1 MKRNFIIYAPGF
13 TNRSSGVRALYRLCH
28 HLNMFG
34 QSAQMFVPKVF
45 SAPVPAIPLAGFPK
59 VMPAPAHER
68 TRVHLPDGWLTPFC
82 DAPIQQD
89 DIVIY
94 PEVAY
99 GNPLSAQKVVR
110 WVLHEPGRLGG
121 TSSYAKSEVVFV
133 YDWQKMPVAR
143 KATPRAIEDQHVLWT
158 GLIDPAYIHNND
170 TVRRDLILSF
180 GHKGA
185 ALQARFPLDPAL
197 GAVRLED
204 VTPSYQA
211 LGEVLRR
218 AQCLYSYDHY
228 SNLLREAVLCG
239 CEVRTIDA
247 AGNWHDPRTCTCPEN
262 IDWSKGRPESYAKEF
277 ESNDFVAG
285 FISELAR
292 TGLL

>member
-1 MKRNFIIYAPGF
+1 
-13 TNRSSGVRALYRLCH
+13 
-28 HLNMFG
+28 
-34 QSAQMFVPKVF
+34 MFVPKVF
-45 SAPVPAIPLAGFPK
+45 DKAAPNILRNVFAKAKPAPVDK
-59 VMPAPAHER
+59 R
-68 TRVHLPDGWLTPFC
+68 TRVPIPDGWLAPFC
-82 DAPIQQD
+82 DAPIHHS

-94 PEVAY
+94 PEVVN
-99 GNPLSAQKVVR
+99 GNPLSARRVVR

-121 TSSYAKSEVVFV
+121 PTSYAKNEVVFV
-133 YDWQKMPVAR
+133 YDWQKMPYAR
-143 KATPRAIEDQHVLWT
+143 KATARVIDDQHVLWT
-158 GLIDPAYIHNND
+158 GLIDPAYIRNNG

-185 ALQARFPLDPAL
+185 ELQTRFPLDPAL
-197 GAVRLED
+197 GAIRLED

-218 AQCLYSYDHY
+218 ARCLYSYDHY

-262 IDWSKGRPESYAKEF
+262 IDWSKGRPESYAQEF

-292 TGLL
+292 AGVL